1 MTLSSSD
8 QVVYATASEI
18 VAQTVRYSREKKK
31 DKGIENYLMQALPAV
46 LSKLKDVS
54 KGVLNSFGSLLI
66 LQELVNAD
74 SSVFF
79 TRIIEEIETDKGYL
93 KAIGEFIS
101 GSQINKLE

>member
-8 QVVYATASEI
+8 QVVYATASQI

-31 DKGIENYLMQALPAV
+31 EKAIESYLVQALPSI

-54 KGVLNSFGSLLI
+54 KGILNSFGSLLI
-66 LQELVNAD
+66 LQELVNAETPL
-74 SSVFF
+74 FF
-79 TRIIEEIETDKGYL
+79 SKIIEEIEADKGYL

-101 GSQINKLE
+101 ASQINKLE